1 MPLKLALI
9 GCGGIASNRHLPG
22 YATIKEK
29 EADLFDLVAVVDA
42 DKERAEAAAKFASE
56 FQSSP
61 PKVYTD
67 VAQLLQN
74 EQLDAADICTPHFL
88 HHTVGIQCM
97 EAGVPVQIEKPVGV
111 SARATQQLIATSK
124 RTGKLLATAENIRR
138 MPGPRTAHWLFHEKG
153 TLGQPIALYSQRV
166 QVRRPSAA
174 HGTAGTGTPAPR
186 LHSAPTTDASPE
198 LRLAASDHP
207 TWVWRNDVTMSGG
220 GPVMYSGAHFCDTIR
235 YLYGDVD
242 SCYGRVWQVN
252 ERHAWKGDDLVRIET
267 EDTFMATINFQ
278 NGATGTWSVSTQLP
292 GQQFSNVVYY
302 GAEGAIVE
310 ANDPFH
316 GPRITA
322 QVVLKDGTTRPL
334 EEYYKEY
341 LQALGEKGR
350 QQVFPHGIEDGFALE
365 IYDFLTAVRDGRP
378 PEIDGEQGLRAKA
391 IALAIYESNATGQAV
406 RVQDVLDG
414 KVETYQ
420 RPINEKWGIK
430 G

>member
-42 DKERAEAAAKFASE
+42 DKGRAEAAAKFASD
-56 FQSSP
+56 FQQTP
-61 PKVYTD
+61 PRVYTD

-74 EQLDAADICTPHFL
+74 EKLDAADICTPHFL

-111 SARATQQLIATSK
+111 SAKATQQLIAASK

-138 MPGPRTAHWLFHEKG
+138 MPGPRTAHWLFHENG
-153 TLGQPIALYSQRV
+153 AGGAEGGRGVTGAGRLGKPIALYSQRV

-174 HGTAGTGTPAPR
+174 HGTAGGG
-186 LHSAPTTDASPE
+186 SE
-198 LRLAASDHP
+198 EHP
-207 TWVWRNDVTMSGG
+207 QWVWRNDVSMSGG
-220 GPVMYSGAHFCDTIR
+220 GPVMDSGAHFCDTIR
-235 YLYGDVD
+235 YLYGDVE

-252 ERHAWKGDDLVRIET
+252 ERHAWKNDDLVRIET
-267 EDTFMATINFQ
+267 EDTFMATINFE

-302 GAEGAIVE
+302 GAEGSIVE
-310 ANDPFH
+310 QNDPFH

-322 QVVLKDGTTRPL
+322 KVVLKDGTERPL

-341 LQALGEKGR
+341 LAALGEKGR

-365 IYDFLTAVRDGRP
+365 VYDFLTAVRDNRP
-378 PEIDGEQGLRAKA
+378 PEIDGDLGLRAKA
-391 IALAIYESNATGQAV
+391 IALAIYESNATGQVV

-414 KVETYQ
+414 KVDAYQ

-430 G
+430 

>member
-22 YATIKEK
+22 YATIKQHEP
-29 EADLFDLVAVVDA
+29 DLFDLVAVCDA
-42 DKERAEAAAKFASE
+42 NKASAEKAAQTASE
-56 FQSSP
+56 WQSTP
-61 PKVYTD
+61 PRIYTD
-67 VAQLLQN
+67 VTQLLQN
-74 EQLDAADICTPHFL
+74 EKLDAADICTPHFL

-97 EAGVPVQIEKPVGV
+97 EAGVNVQIEKPVGV
-111 SARATQQLIATSK
+111 TARATQQLIAASK
-124 RTGKLLATAENIRR
+124 RTGKTLATAENIRR

-166 QVRRPSAA
+166 QTRRPSAA
-174 HGTAGTGTPAPR
+174 HGTAGQG
-186 LHSAPTTDASPE
+186 
-198 LRLAASDHP
+198 SDEHP
-207 TWVWRNDVTMSGG
+207 QWVWRNDVSMSGG
-220 GPVMYSGAHFCDTIR
+220 GFVMDSGAHFCDTIR
-235 YLYGDVD
+235 YLYGDVE
-242 SCYGRVWQVN
+242 SCYGRVWHAA

-267 EDTFMATINFQ
+267 EDSSMTIINFQ

-302 GAEGAIVE
+302 GTEGSIVE
-310 ANDPFH
+310 QNDPFH

-322 QVVLKDGTTRPL
+322 KVVVKDGTERPL

-341 LQALGEKGR
+341 LAALGEKGR

-365 IYDFLTAVRDGRP
+365 VYDFLTAVRDGRP
-378 PEIDGEQGLRAKA
+378 PEIDGDLGLRAKA
-391 IALAIYESNATGQAV
+391 IALAIYESNATGQVV

-414 KVETYQ
+414 KVDAYQ

-430 G
+430 